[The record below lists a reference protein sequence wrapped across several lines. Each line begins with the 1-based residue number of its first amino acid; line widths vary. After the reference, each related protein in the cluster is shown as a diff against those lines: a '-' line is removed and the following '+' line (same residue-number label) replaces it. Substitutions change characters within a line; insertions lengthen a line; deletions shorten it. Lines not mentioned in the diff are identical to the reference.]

1 MTLSIGSYPTTAAA
15 ATYEVGASTE
25 APATA
30 SLSGTSRATDIVVL
44 SQDAQVVALKQGGAS
59 VSLIASSLGM
69 STKDVDSVLDIATT
83 STSSTSGSVGGSH
96 SGGGHASSAAR
107 GTESSQSSGAS
118 AHAATPATAGPPA
131 PSSPS
136 AATAATAPPAGLTTL
151 SR

>member
-15 ATYEVGASTE
+15 STYEVGASTE

-83 STSSTSGSVGGSH
+83 STSGSVGGSH